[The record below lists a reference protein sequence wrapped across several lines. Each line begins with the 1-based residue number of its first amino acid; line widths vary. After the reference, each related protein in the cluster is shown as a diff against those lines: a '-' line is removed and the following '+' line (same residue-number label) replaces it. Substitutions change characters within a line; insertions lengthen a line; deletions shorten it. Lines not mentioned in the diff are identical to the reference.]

1 MGLINKIVYCIN
13 IVAAIFLVVSF
24 ILPYISP
31 KQFPTLSLLSLA
43 VSPLIIINIFFVVYW
58 LVQLKKRLL
67 LSLLVLLIAHFH
79 FNSFFEFSSENNNET
94 YNNSIRVLTYN
105 VRLFNAYE
113 KDPKTDASQFIS
125 KLIKEQ
131 LPDVIFVQ
139 EYFHENEID
148 FTDYPFSFIQY
159 NDPKEKFGHALFSK
173 YPLINTGA
181 FDFKDSNN
189 NTLYADII
197 IEEDTIRVYNMH
209 LQSLGIKPSVSS
221 LQNGDKERLRKRL
234 IRTFEKQQSQTELV
248 IQHKN
253 NSPYPILMCGDF
265 NNTSFSYVYRKL
277 KSDMR
282 DAFVE
287 RGSGIGTT
295 YLFDFYPMRLDYIMT
310 SNDFDIVEFKTHD
323 SSFSD
328 HFPLSATLG
337 WN

>member
-1 MGLINKIVYCIN
+1 MYWIN
-13 IVAAIFLVVSF
+13 IVAAILLVVLF
-24 ILPYISP
+24 VLPYIPP

-67 LSLLVLLIAHFH
+67 LSLLVMIIAHFH
-79 FNSFFEFSSENNNET
+79 FNSFFEFSSENDNET
-94 YNNSIRVLTYN
+94 YNNTLKALTYN

-113 KDPKTDASQFIS
+113 DNPKSNASMFIS
-125 KLIKEQ
+125 KLIEEHKPE
-131 LPDVIFVQ
+131 LIFVQ

-148 FTDYPFSFIQY
+148 FSEYPFNFIHY
-159 NDPKEKFGHALFSK
+159 NDPKGKFGHALFSK
-173 YPLINTGA
+173 FPLINTGA
-181 FDFKDSNN
+181 FDFENSNN
-189 NTLYADII
+189 NALFADII
-197 IEEDTIRVYNMH
+197 VKEDTIRIYNLH
-209 LQSLGIKPSVSS
+209 LQSLGIEPSVSS

-234 IRTFEKQQSQTELV
+234 IRTFKMQQSQTELIV
-248 IQHKN
+248 KHKER
-253 NSPYPILMCGDF
+253 SPYPVIMCGDF
-265 NNTSFSYVYRKL
+265 NNTSFSYIYRKL
-277 KSDMR
+277 KSEMI

-287 RGSGIGTT
+287 NGSGIGTT

-310 SNDFDIVEFKTHD
+310 SNDFDIVKFMTHD